1 MISRWLAMRAWQRGE
16 PSHIVSP
23 EGEYV
28 RLPEVDDND
37 IVSGEDLE
45 ALLAATGISIEEWQQ
60 AAIAQRESQTKGLCV
75 VSVVTGLG
83 GAVLLFGG
91 WSSVI
96 GAAMTTAAALAF
108 AWAVA
113 SQHRARREG

>member
-60 AAIAQRESQTKGLCV
+60 AAIAQRESQTKGL
-75 VSVVTGLG
+75 
-83 GAVLLFGG
+83 
-91 WSSVI
+91 
-96 GAAMTTAAALAF
+96 
-108 AWAVA
+108 
-113 SQHRARREG
+113 